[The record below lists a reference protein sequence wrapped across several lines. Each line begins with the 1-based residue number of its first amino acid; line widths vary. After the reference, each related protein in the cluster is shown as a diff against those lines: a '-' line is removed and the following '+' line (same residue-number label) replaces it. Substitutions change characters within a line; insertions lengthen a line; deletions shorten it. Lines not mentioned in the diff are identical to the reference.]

1 MEFERAQLIETE
13 NQMMVARGWG
23 NGKMLVISYKLPIIK
38 WINSRDLMYSMV
50 TLVSN
55 NNIIYLKAA
64 KRIDLKC
71 SHHTHTHMHTK
82 VIVWGDGDVSTYHFV
97 YLEST

>member
-1 MEFERAQLIETE
+1 
-13 NQMMVARGWG
+13 
-23 NGKMLVISYKLPIIK
+23 
-38 WINSRDLMYSMV
+38 MYSMV

-82 VIVWGDGDVSTYHFV
+82 VIV
-97 YLEST
+97 